1 MIITGRQP
9 VLEAL
14 KAGTPIQ
21 KIVLLAGSQGR
32 VIDDLRKLARDRNVR
47 CEEADRRAFGE
58 IAPDAVTQGV
68 VAIVPSR
75 NQPSLEDLMETVTR
89 RQEPGF
95 LLVCDEIEDPQN
107 LGALVRTAECA
118 GAHGIIVPRHH
129 SAPIS
134 STVVKA
140 SAGATE
146 HLPIAEVTNVTRA
159 LESLKEAGYWVVG
172 LAGEGDRVYTE
183 IDYTG
188 PIAVVVGNEGR
199 GIRRLVREQCDFLA
213 RIPLHGRIASLN
225 ASVAGALVLFE
236 AARQRATSGK

>member
-32 VIDDLRKLARDRNVR
+32 VVDDLRKLARDRNVS
-47 CEEADRRAFGE
+47 CEEVDRRAFGE

-75 NQPSLEDLMETVTR
+75 NQPSLEDLLEAVTR
-89 RQEPGF
+89 RGAPGF

-118 GAHGIIVPRHH
+118 GAHGIVVPRHH

-159 LESLKEAGYWVVG
+159 LQSLKEAGYWVVG
-172 LAGEGDRVYTE
+172 LAGEGDRIYTE
-183 IDYTG
+183 IDYRG

-236 AARQRATSGK
+236 AARQRATPGT

>member
-14 KAGTPIQ
+14 KAGTPVQ

-32 VIDDLRKLARDRNVR
+32 VVDDLRKLARDRNVP
-47 CEEADRRAFGE
+47 CEDVDRRAFGE

-68 VAIVPSR
+68 VAIVPAR
-75 NQPSLEDLMETVTR
+75 NQPSLEDLMEVVTR
-89 RQEPGF
+89 GREPGF

-134 STVVKA
+134 SAVVKA

-159 LESLKEAGYWVVG
+159 LQSLKETGYWVVG
-172 LAGEGDRVYTE
+172 LAAEGDRIYTE
-183 IDYTG
+183 IDYRG

-213 RIPLHGRIASLN
+213 RIPLHGKIASLN

-236 AARQRATSGK
+236 AARQRATPGT

>member
-32 VIDDLRKLARDRNVR
+32 VVDDLRKLARDRNVS
-47 CEEADRRAFGE
+47 CEEVDRRVFGE

-75 NQPSLEDLMETVTR
+75 NQPSLEDLLEAVTSR
-89 RQEPGF
+89 RQPGF

-146 HLPIAEVTNVTRA
+146 HLLIAEVTNISRT
-159 LESLKEAGYWVVG
+159 LESLKAAGYWVVG
-172 LAGEGDRVYTE
+172 LAGEGDRIYTE

-188 PIAVVVGNEGR
+188 PIAVVVGTEGR
-199 GIRRLVREQCDFLA
+199 GIRRLVREQCDFLV

-236 AARQRATSGK
+236 AARQRTAPGK

>member
-32 VIDDLRKLARDRNVR
+32 VVEDLRKLARDRNVS
-47 CEEADRRAFGE
+47 CEEVDRRAFGE

-75 NQPSLEDLMETVTR
+75 NQPSLEDLLEAVTR
-89 RQEPGF
+89 RREPGF

-118 GAHGIIVPRHH
+118 GAHGIVVPRHH

-159 LESLKEAGYWVVG
+159 LQSLKEAGYWVVG
-172 LAGEGDRVYTE
+172 LAGEGDRIYTE
-183 IDYTG
+183 IDYRG

-236 AARQRATSGK
+236 AARQRATPGT

>member
-21 KIVLLAGSQGR
+21 KIVLLSGLQGR

-47 CEEADRRAFGE
+47 CEEVDRRVLGE

-75 NQPSLEDLMETVTR
+75 NQPSLEDLMAAVTR

-146 HLPIAEVTNVTRA
+146 HLPIAEVTNITRA

-172 LAGEGDRVYTE
+172 LAGEGDRIYTE

-236 AARQRATSGK
+236 AARQRATPGK

>member
-21 KIVLLAGSQGR
+21 KIVLLSGLQGR

-47 CEEADRRAFGE
+47 CEEVDRRVLGE

-75 NQPSLEDLMETVTR
+75 NLPSLEDLLAAVTR

-146 HLPIAEVTNVTRA
+146 HLPIAEVTNITRA

-172 LAGEGDRVYTE
+172 LAGEGDRIYTE

-236 AARQRATSGK
+236 AARQRATPGK

>member
-1 MIITGRQP
+1 
-9 VLEAL
+9 V
-14 KAGTPIQ
+14 
-21 KIVLLAGSQGR
+21 VSDLLR
-32 VIDDLRKLARDRNVR
+32 LARDRNVP
-47 CEEADRRAFGE
+47 CEEVDRRVFGE

-75 NQPSLEDLMETVTR
+75 NQPSLEDLLEAVTR
-89 RQEPGF
+89 RRQPGF

-172 LAGEGDRVYTE
+172 LAGEGDRIYTE
-183 IDYTG
+183 IDYRG

-236 AARQRATSGK
+236 AARQRATPGK

>member
-32 VIDDLRKLARDRNVR
+32 VVNDLLRLARDRNVP
-47 CEEADRRAFGE
+47 CEEVDRRVFGE

-75 NQPSLEDLMETVTR
+75 NQPSLEDLLEAVTR
-89 RQEPGF
+89 RRQPGF

-172 LAGEGDRVYTE
+172 LAGEGDRIYTE
-183 IDYTG
+183 IDYRG

-236 AARQRATSGK
+236 AARQRTTPGT

>member
-14 KAGTPIQ
+14 KAGTPIR

-32 VIDDLRKLARDRNVR
+32 VVDDLRKLARDRNVS
-47 CEEADRRAFGE
+47 CEEVDRRAFGE

-75 NQPSLEDLMETVTR
+75 NQPSLVDLLEAVTR
-89 RQEPGF
+89 RGKPGF

-118 GAHGIIVPRHH
+118 GAHGIVVPRHH

-159 LESLKEAGYWVVG
+159 LQSLKEAGYWVVG
-172 LAGEGDRVYTE
+172 LAGEGDRIYTE
-183 IDYTG
+183 IDYRG

-199 GIRRLVREQCDFLA
+199 GIRRLVRDQCDFLA

-236 AARQRATSGK
+236 AARQRATPGT